1 MWITHIAVLIVNHLV
16 QIDLLDVHSKVRW

>member
-16 QIDLLDVHSKVRW
+16 QIDLLDVHSKVGW